1 MLNLDTHILLY
12 ALAGTLRPRERE
24 LLSRELWS
32 VSAIV
37 RWEICKLQQL
47 GRIEIDLDQREV
59 KRIFGRLH
67 TWPLSWDVCRA
78 SCQLDVRGDPADQL
92 IAATSIVY
100 DVPLVSRDRELRKSR
115 KIPFA
120 TM

>member
-47 GRIEIDLDQREV
+47 GRIEIDPSR
-59 KRIFGRLH
+59 
-67 TWPLSWDVCRA
+67 RA
-78 SCQLDVRGDPADQL
+78 VTRAVGGVPGVR
-92 IAATSIVY
+92 
-100 DVPLVSRDRELRKSR
+100 
-115 KIPFA
+115 
-120 TM
+120 